1 MAKSVE
7 LGPIKSPPA
16 RAMFSG
22 NGLATSP
29 SIVGRSGSSEPR
41 LRTTGAAVGGGDD
54 GGLGG
59 GVAKLDVGC
68 GVATGPVVES
78 VAEHQDPNSDHREPG
93 THGDNGTGQWL
104 LAVWPRGSGVS
115 TPEFRCVQRD
125 RITILVDLEDPVV
138 LKSHSTRLRP
148 PGRLFVC
155 VRVVP
160 GWGRRGVRR

>member
-78 VAEHQDPNSDHREPG
+78 VAVHAPSIRTQTSITVNRVPMVTTVPVSRCRLYGNV
-93 THGDNGTGQWL
+93 GQ
-104 LAVWPRGSGVS
+104 G
-115 TPEFRCVQRD
+115 
-125 RITILVDLEDPVV
+125 
-138 LKSHSTRLRP
+138 
-148 PGRLFVC
+148 
-155 VRVVP
+155 
-160 GWGRRGVRR
+160 